1 MEIEK
6 LVEEYSK
13 TRSSAAFNK
22 IYDQVKGM
30 VKPHRYVD
38 ITGARTIDDFHAVAR
53 IGLYK
58 ALDSWDPEAGS
69 TFLTWARMKMSQALI
84 REMKAMNYQNNKT
97 FISLNW
103 TPDYVEGNST
113 VEDMIYASLK
123 ELGLYDR
130 MDNDFD
136 DDLYWQIVAK
146 TEDLLKHNRR
156 LLKTFQFK
164 IAFPD
169 ASRELI
175 SKTLN
180 IAKPTVSNYYE
191 IIRQSIIK
199 TANGISNFK
208 PIH

>member
-13 TRSSAAFNK
+13 TGSSAAFNK